1 MHKITLYQCR
11 ARLFRNSRRGESWT
25 LLHIT
30 EERLT
35 MQKPIK
41 LTTNLITLLRSLQ
54 TLTRLSFFAYIGLM
68 SFSLNASADMK
79 AGVIAYKSANYAEA
93 LKEFTAAADAG
104 NAQAQYLV
112 GSMYDNGQ
120 GTAANDTEAVKWY
133 ARAAHQG
140 FVTAQYNLGMMLV
153 HGEGIEKPDYMQAYA
168 WFSIA
173 AAKGD
178 KESVNMRDMLE
189 GRMNEPTLKAAKA
202 EAEKLSNEIKPQ

>member
-1 MHKITLYQCR
+1 
-11 ARLFRNSRRGESWT
+11 
-25 LLHIT
+25 
-30 EERLT
+30 
-35 MQKPIK
+35 MQPS
-41 LTTNLITLLRSLQ
+41 TNLTAAIRSTS
-54 TLTRLSFFAYIGLM
+54 TLTRLSLFVGICLM
-68 SFSLNASADMK
+68 SFNLHASTDMK
-79 AGVIAYKSANYAEA
+79 SGVMAYKNANYAVA
-93 LKEFTAAADAG
+93 LKEFTAAAEAG

-120 GTAANDTEAVKWY
+120 GTAANDAEAVKWY

-140 FVTAQYNLGMMLV
+140 FATAQYNLGMMLV

-178 KESVNMRDMLE
+178 KESVNMRDLLE

-202 EAEKLSNEIKPQ
+202 EAKKLSNEIKPQ